1 MKTYRIIDGIH
12 LRERPRW
19 SLCLDERSSGGDLT
33 RLSVHTT
40 RQEAEGAKTELERLD
55 AERDRVAS
63 C

>member
-1 MKTYRIIDGIH
+1 MKTYRIIDGVH

-19 SLCLDERSSGGDLT
+19 SLYLDERPNGGDLT

-55 AERDRVAS
+55 AERGE
-63 C
+63 